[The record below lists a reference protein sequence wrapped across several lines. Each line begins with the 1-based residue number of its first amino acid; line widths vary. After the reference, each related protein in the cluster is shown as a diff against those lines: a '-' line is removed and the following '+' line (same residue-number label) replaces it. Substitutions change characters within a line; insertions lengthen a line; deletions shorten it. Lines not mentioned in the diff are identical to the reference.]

1 MSAGPASTG
10 NNNKSANNV
19 PPSRRNQTN
28 KFTNLTKDVTNPNDD
43 TDAKLDM
50 FNKGKKGNAKGTLAL
65 LNPIFEKGSEVTRN
79 YYTTNVLKGKDLEN
93 FKSKS
98 VTEQE
103 AQYKSYLDGRLSGKT
118 DAMGRDTPET
128 MRGIDAKLTG
138 AEKSTTMPVI
148 VKKNVG
154 GQTVQTTKA
163 KAEEDKAKSKEYD
176 ARVTKKKGRRKNILT
191 SARGVTKATA
201 DYSLGK
207 KTLLGQVV

>member
-1 MSAGPASTG
+1 MGAGGASTGGGGG

-19 PPSRRNQTN
+19 PPSRRNKTN

-65 LNPIFEKGSEVTRN
+65 LNPVFEKGSEVTRN
-79 YYTTNVLKGKDLEN
+79 FYTTRVLKGKDLEN

-118 DAMGRDTPET
+118 DAMGRK
-128 MRGIDAKLTG
+128 IISTG
-138 AEKSTTMPVI
+138 NDNQVVQAPLKATTMPVKGPTEAEVDQSSATDTTAVDDI
-148 VKKNVG
+148 YTRKRK
-154 GQTVQTTKA
+154 TKA
-163 KAEEDKAKSKEYD
+163 RGRSMMTLTGPRGLSKDEKL
-176 ARVTKKKGRRKNILT
+176 TLGRP
-191 SARGVTKATA
+191 S
-201 DYSLGK
+201 
-207 KTLLGQVV
+207 LLGS